1 MGSDKTKVE
10 IKYKFAA
17 YVHVCEFVCVFCC
30 NKNNGWLLKENED
43 NLTTRPSLYLSLEG
57 KTTIGGGCTVSL
69 RQRKALTLR
78 TWDMGD
84 NHHRQRQ

>member
-84 NHHRQRQ
+84 NHLN